1 MNKRKRSGY
10 ASSESVASQSKNHS
24 ANENAQLQE
33 YQDKYIFLDFDGV
46 LHTLS
51 DALRNEEFLHLN
63 VLNLFI
69 KNAIEKN
76 PIRMNIVVSSSWR
89 LSHTL
94 EQLTKLLTHDLFGYE
109 NHIFKLVKNGLVKID
124 VTGNE
129 IYSKVGFKQHMQNYG
144 ECNNRYLEIKKYIDD
159 HKIQFGDYV
168 VLDDSDGL
176 FFIVQEDKTK
186 KVQVKLDDGTYG
198 YDKIVQPLIS
208 DAFGNQI
215 NPNYTNDDGIYVFDL
230 FSKEQQEFN
239 QSYVSTYKPHLR
251 DGYLDNRGNLI
262 DMNRIL
268 GLEF

>member
-1 MNKRKRSGY
+1 MNKP
-10 ASSESVASQSKNHS
+10 SSEGEASQSHPKN
-24 ANENAQLQE
+24 
-33 YQDKYIFLDFDGV
+33 KYIFLDFDGV

-51 DALRNEEFLHLN
+51 DVYRNEEFSHLN

-76 PIRMNIVVSSSWR
+76 PIRINIVVSSSWR

-94 EQLTKLLTHDLFGYE
+94 EQLTKLLTYDKFGHE
-109 NHIFKLVKNGLVKID
+109 NHIFKFIKNGLVTID
-124 VTGNE
+124 VIGNE
-129 IYSKVGFKQHMQNYG
+129 IYSKVGFNPNINDYKEN
-144 ECNNRYLEIKKYIDD
+144 NNRYLEIKKYIDD
-159 HKIQFGDYV
+159 HKIQFGNYV

-186 KVQVKLDDGTYG
+186 NVQVKLDDGTYG

-215 NPNYTNDDGIYVFDL
+215 NPNYTNNDGVYVFDL

-239 QSYVSTYKPHLR
+239 QSYVSTYKSWLR